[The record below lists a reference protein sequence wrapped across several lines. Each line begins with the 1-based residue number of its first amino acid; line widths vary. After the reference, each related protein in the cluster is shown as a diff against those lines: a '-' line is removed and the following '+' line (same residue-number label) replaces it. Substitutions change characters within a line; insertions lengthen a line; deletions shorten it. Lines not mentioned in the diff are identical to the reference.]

1 MAKSSAVVQLVQC
14 HQSGWYFKWFC
25 MKKNFTYRRKKLE
38 ARQLEVFTQLIN
50 AASEQANAP
59 NPDTQPLN
67 AKPQKLSSKLR
78 LIEAAECVLFETFC
92 QVTTNLNALRTSD
105 DPEVVHQARVGW
117 RRFKSALRLFKPV
130 IAADTAPSWQDLE
143 LLLTCL
149 GDLRDLD
156 VAIAETLPTLAD
168 AYAQGDEL
176 RIEKWQTMEKVLLDA
191 TQLQRKT
198 VRYALQEPA
207 VGLCLQTTA
216 EWIDALCT
224 SNNAN
229 TKTDKKTHLRYWS
242 RTRIARLF
250 RQLRDAQAKADSPIG
265 QHRVR
270 IIIKRIRYSIEML
283 QTLLPKR
290 RSDKWLRKAR
300 QQQLNSGAVR
310 DTMQASTLLSKL
322 DVEPQIV
329 EFVRGFAIGKQGM
342 VA

>member
-1 MAKSSAVVQLVQC
+1 ML
-14 HQSGWYFKWFC
+14 
-25 MKKNFTYRRKKLE
+25 L
-38 ARQLEVFTQLIN
+38 
-50 AASEQANAP
+50 
-59 NPDTQPLN
+59 
-67 AKPQKLSSKLR
+67 
-78 LIEAAECVLFETFC
+78 ETFC
-92 QVTTNLNALRTSD
+92 QFTTNLNTLRTND

-130 IAADTAPSWQDLE
+130 IAADTAPSWQELE

-198 VRYALQEPA
+198 VRYALQGPA

-242 RTRIARLF
+242 RKRIARLF
-250 RQLRDAQAKADSPIG
+250 LQLRDAQVNADSPIG

-270 IIIKRIRYSIEML
+270 IIIKRIRYSVEML

-300 QQQLNSGAVR
+300 KQQLNSGAVR
-310 DTMQASTLLSKL
+310 DNMQASILLSKL

-329 EFVRGFAIGKQGM
+329 EFVRGFAIGKQGK
-342 VA
+342 VAYRQGGIEFTTVLAATASAAMHYPSH

>member
-1 MAKSSAVVQLVQC
+1 MLMQL
-14 HQSGWYFKWFC
+14 SK
-25 MKKNFTYRRKKLE
+25 T
-38 ARQLEVFTQLIN
+38 
-50 AASEQANAP
+50 ASEQANAP
-59 NPDTQPLN
+59 DPDTKPLN

-78 LIEAAECVLFETFC
+78 LIEAAECVLLETFC
-92 QVTTNLNALRTSD
+92 QFTTNLNTLRTSD

-130 IAADTAPSWQDLE
+130 IAADTVPSWQELE

-156 VAIAETLPTLAD
+156 VAIEETLPPLAD
-168 AYAQGDEL
+168 AYAQGDAI
-176 RIEKWQTMEKVLLDA
+176 RIEKWQKMEKVLLDA

-207 VGLCLQTTA
+207 VGLCLQTTTA
-216 EWIDALCT
+216 WINALCT
-224 SNNAN
+224 ANSTN
-229 TKTDKKTHLRYWS
+229 TKADKKASLRSWS
-242 RTRIARLF
+242 RKRIARLF
-250 RQLRDAQAKADSPIG
+250 RQLKDAQANADYPTR

-300 QQQLNSGAVR
+300 KLQLNIGTVR
-310 DTMQASTLLSKL
+310 DAMQASILLSKL

-329 EFVRGFAIGKQGM
+329 EFVHGFAVGKQG
-342 VA
+342 VRIFIQRPHT

>member
-1 MAKSSAVVQLVQC
+1 
-14 HQSGWYFKWFC
+14 
-25 MKKNFTYRRKKLE
+25 MKKNFTYRRKQLE
-38 ARQLEVFTQLIN
+38 ARQLEVLMQLSK
-50 AASEQANAP
+50 AVSEQANAP
-59 NPDTQPLN
+59 DADTQPLN

-78 LIEAAECVLFETFC
+78 LIEAAECVLLETFC
-92 QVTTNLNALRTSD
+92 QFTTNLNTLRTSD

-117 RRFKSALRLFKPV
+117 RRFKSAMRLFKPV
-130 IAADTAPSWQDLE
+130 IAADTVPSWQELE

-156 VAIAETLPTLAD
+156 VACIDTLPSLAD
-168 AYAQGDEL
+168 AYTQGDAI

-207 VGLCLQTTA
+207 VGLCLQTITA
-216 EWIDALCT
+216 WINALCT
-224 SNNAN
+224 ANTAN
-229 TKTDKKTHLRYWS
+229 TKAYKKTFLRCWS
-242 RTRIARLF
+242 RKRIARLF
-250 RQLRDAQAKADSPIG
+250 RQLRDAQANADSPLG

-300 QQQLNSGAVR
+300 KQQLNSGAVR

-322 DVEPQIV
+322 DVEPQMV
-329 EFVRGFAIGKQGM
+329 EFVRGFAIGKQGF
-342 VA
+342 

>member
-1 MAKSSAVVQLVQC
+1 
-14 HQSGWYFKWFC
+14 
-25 MKKNFTYRRKKLE
+25 MKKNVTHRRKQLE
-38 ARQLEVFTQLIN
+38 ARQLEVLSQLSN
-50 AASEQANAP
+50 AAIEQSNAP
-59 NPDTQPLN
+59 VADIKPLN
-67 AKPQKLSSKLR
+67 AKPPKLSSKLT
-78 LIEAAECVLFETFC
+78 LVEAAECVLLETFY
-92 QVTTNLNALRTSD
+92 QFTTNLNTLRTSD

-117 RRFKSALRLFKPV
+117 RRFKSAVRLFKPL
-130 IAADTAPSWQDLE
+130 IAADTVPSWQELE

-149 GDLRDLD
+149 GDLRDCD
-156 VAIAETLPTLAD
+156 VAAMETLPPLAD

-176 RIEKWQTMEKVLLDA
+176 RIEKWQTMEKVLIDA

-216 EWIDALCT
+216 AWIDTLCT
-224 SNNAN
+224 ANNSN
-229 TKTDKKTHLRYWS
+229 TKAYKKTHLRYWS
-242 RTRIARLF
+242 RKRIAPLF
-250 RQLRDAQAKADSPIG
+250 RKLKDVQVKADSPLG
-265 QHRVR
+265 QHRLR

-300 QQQLNSGAVR
+300 KLQLHIGAVR

-329 EFVRGFAIGKQGM
+329 EFVRGFAMGKQGGINFTT
-342 VA
+342 VLAATV

>member
-1 MAKSSAVVQLVQC
+1 
-14 HQSGWYFKWFC
+14 
-25 MKKNFTYRRKKLE
+25 MKKNFTYKRKQLE
-38 ARQLEVFTQLIN
+38 AHQLEDLTQLSN
-50 AASEQANAP
+50 AASEQANV
-59 NPDTQPLN
+59 PDADTLPLN
-67 AKPQKLSSKLR
+67 VKPPKLSSKRTLV
-78 LIEAAECVLFETFC
+78 EAAECVLLETFC
-92 QVTTNLNALRTSD
+92 QFTTNLNILRTSD

-130 IAADTAPSWQDLE
+130 IAADTVASWLELE

-149 GDLRDLD
+149 GDLRDFD
-156 VAIAETLPTLAD
+156 VAAMETLPTLAD

-207 VGLCLQTTA
+207 VVLCLQTTI
-216 EWIDALCT
+216 EWIDDLLT
-224 SNNAN
+224 SNSTN
-229 TKTDKKTHLRYWS
+229 TKAYKKTHLRYWS
-242 RTRIARLF
+242 RKRIARLF
-250 RQLRDAQAKADSPIG
+250 RQLKDAQAKADSPLG

-300 QQQLNSGAVR
+300 KQQLKIGAVR

-329 EFVRGFAIGKQGM
+329 EFVRGFAIGKQGF
-342 VA
+342 